1 MAKDYAKLLRK
12 LDRPPSG
19 PNWVR
24 FIHDDPIRTAKAIL
38 AFLFGIPPFTYQGAY
53 RAAKDRIEWGISD
66 EAAIQVAL
74 AKCSPI
80 GRAHNEALIR
90 AFLRYARERN
100 YATQNPIGFENGAF
114 RISRGVVVP
123 VAPLSIIREHKKFV
137 PIFMCGWSAL
147 ALTLRQRRLLMTV
160 YEDSFLSLT
169 DYQQSPAEVLFFPR
183 IDASSKERESEVW
196 HRGDYDL
203 LSQREL
209 DESVEIFLLAREI
222 VRNQLTTEAEALRT
236 RAHRDGSSEDG
247 S

>member
-1 MAKDYAKLLRK
+1 MTKNYAKLLRK

-38 AFLFGIPPFTYQGAY
+38 TFRIPPFTYLGAY
-53 RAAKDRIEWGISD
+53 KAAKDKIEWGISD
-66 EAAIQVAL
+66 EAAIRVAL

-80 GRAHNEALIR
+80 GRPHNEALIL
-90 AFLRYARERN
+90 AFLRYAQERN
-100 YATQNPIGFENGAF
+100 YATQNPIGFETGAF

-147 ALTLRQRRLLMTV
+147 TFTPRQRRLLMTV

-169 DYQQSPAEVLFFPR
+169 DYQHSPAEMLFFPR
-183 IDASSKERESEVW
+183 IDTLSKEREAEVW

-209 DESVEIFLLAREI
+209 DESVEIFLLARDI
-222 VRNQLTTEAEALRT
+222 VRNQLTAEAEALRT
-236 RAHRDGSSEDG
+236 RGREDDPSEG
-247 S
+247 QS